1 MKKIILATLL
11 TLSTLSADWIGQAGL
26 GYSRGDNGANYVTAF
41 YGAEVYMGAG
51 LRVEYTKNF
60 SEHAEFS
67 KEDLSRYGLFL
78 TYQFSLIPYLSITP
92 KMGIVNSDGEVV
104 SKTDLVKAAIS
115 STKFTYGLELD
126 YYYSNFVSFYL
137 GYTDYGNELD
147 VKNLRADDIDKLD
160 TANYTLGFK
169 LHL

>member
-41 YGAEVYMGAG
+41 AGADMFMGAG
-51 LRVEYTKNF
+51 LRLEYTKNF
-60 SEHAEFS
+60 SEHDEFT
-67 KEDLSRYGLFL
+67 KEDISRYGIFA
-78 TYQFSLIPYLSITP
+78 TYQFSLIPYIAITP
-92 KMGIVNSDGEVV
+92 KIGLVKTDGEFETLEVIKAV
-104 SKTDLVKAAIS
+104 SKS
-115 STKFTYGLELD
+115 STEFTYGLELD
-126 YYYSNFVSFYL
+126 YYYSDFLSIFL

-147 VKNLRADDIDKLD
+147 IDNID
-160 TANYTLGFK
+160 TSKMDTSNFTLGFK

>member
-41 YGAEVYMGAG
+41 AGADMFMGAG
-51 LRVEYTKNF
+51 LRLEYTKNF
-60 SEHAEFS
+60 SEHDEFT
-67 KEDLSRYGLFL
+67 KEDISRYGIFA
-78 TYQFSLIPYLSITP
+78 TYQFSLVPYIAITP
-92 KMGIVNSDGEVV
+92 KIGLVKTDGEFTISDV
-104 SKTDLVKAAIS
+104 SKTFSKS
-115 STKFTYGLELD
+115 STEFTYGLELD
-126 YYYSNFVSFYL
+126 YYYNDFLAIFV

-147 VKNLRADDIDKLD
+147 IKDIDTSKMD
-160 TANYTLGFK
+160 TSNFTLGFK